1 MKKREYLDLLGGQ
14 LSGLPYGD
22 VKEIVDEIDAH
33 FESGMAAG
41 KTEDEISDGLGSP
54 IELAKAYLDDEP
66 QKLPAVLRKE
76 EVKGPSKGARVFVV
90 LFSIFVGAPITLC
103 WSALDCWLV
112 ECAVKG
118 LIFSLVNFFAIGSF
132 GSYVLSGVL
141 FELMVFFGSIF
152 FACAAYFGIKYIY
165 VCGKKFFKWNK
176 KLWTRGF

>member
-33 FESGMAAG
+33 FESGMADG

-76 EVKGPSKGARVFVV
+76 EVNGPSKGARVFVV

-118 LIFSLVNFFAIGSF
+118 LIFSLLHF
-132 GSYVLSGVL
+132 VLLG
-141 FELMVFFGSIF
+141 
-152 FACAAYFGIKYIY
+152 
-165 VCGKKFFKWNK
+165 NQ
-176 KLWTRGF
+176 